1 MLVPLPCYQ
10 DYEQVIPEYFF
21 RVMTIIDRLM

>member
-1 MLVPLPCYQ
+1 MLVPSPGSQ

>member
-1 MLVPLPCYQ
+1 MLVPSPRYQ